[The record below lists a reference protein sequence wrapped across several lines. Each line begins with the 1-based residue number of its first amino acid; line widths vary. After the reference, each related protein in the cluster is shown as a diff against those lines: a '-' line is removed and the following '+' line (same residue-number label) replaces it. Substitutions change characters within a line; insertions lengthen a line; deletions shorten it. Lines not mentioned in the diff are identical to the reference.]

1 MYNYTEGRWGMSRFP
16 FTICISAELILPLI
30 IAAVLDLIEAH
41 SRMFCDSVLTH
52 LLLLPRPFPY
62 LSRRIEFSITTFS
75 GLVLIYRYSFRM
87 RVFSSFLIISLHNL
101 ASYLSVSTQFN
112 VIITIYLP
120 HYFSPHGLTI
130 SVSLLLFSH
139 LCLPHLL

>member
-52 LLLLPRPFPY
+52 LLPLPRPFPY

-75 GLVLIYRYSFRM
+75 GLVLFIATHFAC
-87 RVFSSFLIISLHNL
+87 VSFL
-101 ASYLSVSTQFN
+101 
-112 VIITIYLP
+112 
-120 HYFSPHGLTI
+120 
-130 SVSLLLFSH
+130 LF
-139 LCLPHLL
+139 L